1 MRLSLRARLIVV
13 PAVLVATTVAL
24 LAAFEQDA
32 QRRWLVAHEVEV
44 TLRTAGEVAPALV
57 PDPQG
62 GWQGAADSLES
73 RLALRVRVIA
83 TDGRVLADSRGR
95 ATDMENHA
103 GRPEVAAALA
113 GRQGSDVR
121 RSETLHEPYLYAAV
135 PFVRGEAAVLRLA
148 VPMGMLSH
156 LEDALARLSLAS
168 AALTLVACLLVLGY
182 VSERF
187 AARLRRLGDVA
198 RGIGRGDRRV
208 RAEDG
213 PDDLGRLG
221 SALNAMR
228 DELDARLAALQQER
242 DAREAILAH
251 MTDGVALLDAQ
262 DRVVHVN
269 HRMAALLDAVIRPVP
284 GTPLS
289 EFTRV
294 PELLDMVESARRE
307 RRALE
312 RELKPWTTRTGPA
325 RAAATPLGDGVVL
338 LVLHDLSESEAL
350 QRLRQDLVANV
361 SHELRTPITSLRG
374 YAETL
379 LEGGLDDAENRERF
393 VRVIR
398 DQAVQLQT
406 LVEDLLSLA
415 EMERPD
421 VTLRREPLDLRA
433 LAAESLSLF
442 RDAAQRSGLELV
454 LVPGPAVELVGDR
467 VRLAQVIANL
477 VENAIKYTERGRV
490 EVSVGTDEG
499 RVWLEV
505 ADTGPG
511 IPDEDQPRVFE
522 RFYRVDK
529 ARSRAQGG
537 TGLGLAIVKHAVA
550 LHGGTIALTSRV
562 GQGSRFRVELP
573 HEPRS

>member
-1 MRLSLRARLIVV
+1 MRLSLRARLIVI
-13 PAVLVATTVAL
+13 PAVLVATTVAI
-24 LAAFEQDA
+24 LAALEQDA

-44 TLRTAGEVAPALV
+44 TTRTAVEVARSLA
-57 PDPQG
+57 PDAQG
-62 GWQGAADSLES
+62 GWQGAVDSLEA
-73 RLALRVRVIA
+73 RLALRVTVVA
-83 TDGRVLADSRGR
+83 ADGRVLADSRGR
-95 ATDMENHA
+95 AADMENHA
-103 GRPEVAAALA
+103 ERPEVAAALT
-113 GRQGSDVR
+113 GRAGSDVR
-121 RSETLHEPYLYAAV
+121 RSETLDEPYLYAAV
-135 PFVRGEAAVLRLA
+135 PFESGGAAVLRLA
-148 VPMGMLSH
+148 VPMGMLRH
-156 LEDALARLSLAS
+156 LENALARLSLAS

-198 RGIGRGDRRV
+198 RAIGRGDRRV

-213 PDDLGRLG
+213 SDDLGRLG
-221 SALNAMR
+221 SALNDMR
-228 DELDARLAALQQER
+228 DELDARLTALQQER

-251 MTDGVALLDAQ
+251 MSDGVALVDAQ
-262 DRVVHVN
+262 DRVFHVN
-269 HRMAALLDAVIRPVP
+269 HRMTALLDAIVRPVP

-289 EFTRV
+289 AFTRV
-294 PELLDMVESARRE
+294 PELLDMVELARRE
-307 RRALE
+307 QRALE

-433 LAAESLSLF
+433 LAAESVSLF
-442 RDAAQRSGLELV
+442 RDTAGRAGLGLV
-454 LVPGPAVELVGDR
+454 LLPGPAAEVVGDR
-467 VRLAQVIANL
+467 VRLAQVVANL
-477 VENAIKYTERGRV
+477 VENAIKYTERGQV
-490 EVSVGTDEG
+490 EVSVGVDGE
-499 RVWLEV
+499 RAWLEV

-511 IPDEDQPRVFE
+511 IPAEDQPRVFE

-550 LHGGTIALTSRV
+550 LHGGSIGLTSVV

-573 HEPRS
+573 RA